1 MQNRQFHSNLGKF
14 SQQIFS
20 VGILLFRH
28 LDAQFNEDAETLAT
42 SIRNLKAQSAACN
55 QELEVEVTPVI
66 QPPESNLASRAKD
79 LRGMTER
86 RFAEVIDGWR
96 RQNDALQQELDMYQN
111 QQRISSER

>member
-1 MQNRQFHSNLGKF
+1 MRNKIH
-14 SQQIFS
+14 IFLRK
-20 VGILLFRH
+20 ILFRQ
-28 LDAQFNEDAETLAT
+28 LDAQFNEDADTLAT
-42 SIRNLKAQSAACN
+42 SIRNLKAKSAGSPCLDD
-55 QELEVEVTPVI
+55 LEVEVTPVI
-66 QPPESNLASRAKD
+66 QPPEANLASRAKD